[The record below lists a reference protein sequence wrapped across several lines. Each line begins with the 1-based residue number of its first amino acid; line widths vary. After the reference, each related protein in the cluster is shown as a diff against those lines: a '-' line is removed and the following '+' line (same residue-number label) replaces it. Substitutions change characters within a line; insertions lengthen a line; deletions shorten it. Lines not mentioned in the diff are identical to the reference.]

1 MLSPI
6 SNLNAVQ
13 ISQVA
18 SADSLD
24 DATKMNLLDKII
36 DWFKGGVQYNALKR
50 LFDKITGVKEQA
62 GSSQQKDFYAEKDR
76 METFAALRNL
86 ALPEHRDQFK
96 FQLVRS
102 KEKETFECTIRIGNV
117 DVYKNDNILGRSD
130 SPERFE
136 LVLGRCGMDLE
147 DACRRD
153 DSESIFALLKEISD
167 EMLEMASMPDDDN
180 VDVRDE
186 EYDLVDHGD
195 ARSDVTTQSK
205 EVADAQFT
213 GQGGTEEEASGN
225 VTQKSANENQTEAE
239 TTLQKLP
246 EAVKLALQPLSEE
259 TQTMLL
265 SKLTGELGSSV
276 ELHSAGNEGAKWL
289 LSELTETLSV
299 RMGALSKDV
308 AAKQNESRFMFV
320 SGPILV

>member
-36 DWFKGGVQYNALKR
+36 DWFKGGVQYNALKQ
-50 LFDKITGVKEQA
+50 LFDKITDVKEQA
-62 GSSQQKDFYAEKDR
+62 GSSQQKDFYAERDR
-76 METFAALRNL
+76 MEAFAALRNL

-96 FQLVRS
+96 FQLFRS

-136 LVLGRCGMDLE
+136 LVLGKYGMDLE

-153 DSESIFALLKEISD
+153 GSESIFELLKDISD
-167 EMLEMASMPDDDN
+167 EMLEMASMLDDDN

-205 EVADAQFT
+205 EVAGVQFT
-213 GQGGTEEEASGN
+213 GQGATEEEASGN

-246 EAVKLALQPLSEE
+246 EAVKLALQPLSKE

-299 RMGALSKDV
+299 RMGEFSKDV